1 MESLVIFRGRN
12 FLRGVGCSDP
22 DIFFYLLYDVTV
34 RVRTDR
40 CVIILKCG
48 DLVHLSYLKV
58 QKKKKKIRGAVYMC
72 VCKCCVCEISRNT
85 LFLVKCSLLYSFP
98 HLSPR
103 LSFSSTLAGSPP
115 LPNSPQDQPFFLQ
128 KI

>member
-1 MESLVIFRGRN
+1 MESLVKFRGRN

-22 DIFFYLLYDVTV
+22 DIFFYLLYDITV

-58 QKKKKKIRGAVYMC
+58 QKKK
-72 VCKCCVCEISRNT
+72 ERN
-85 LFLVKCSLLYSFP
+85 KRCSV
-98 HLSPR
+98 HVR
-103 LSFSSTLAGSPP
+103 V
-115 LPNSPQDQPFFLQ
+115 
-128 KI
+128 